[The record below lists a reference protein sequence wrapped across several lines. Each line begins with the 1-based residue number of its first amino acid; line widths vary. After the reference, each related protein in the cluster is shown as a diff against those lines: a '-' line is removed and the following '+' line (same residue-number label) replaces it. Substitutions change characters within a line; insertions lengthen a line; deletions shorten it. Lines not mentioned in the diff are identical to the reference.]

1 MVYALTVVA
10 AAIVATGEV
19 IQQRLA
25 SQAPPEDLLSVKLLL
40 WLVQRPRWLAGVGCS
55 LAGNLAFAAALS
67 HGSVI
72 LIEAVFVI
80 RMVFGLTISAFWG
93 WHRIPGRDIVGGLVI
108 TAGLVAFILAGN
120 PQASTHTVP
129 ALRWALGGGSLV
141 AFAVIL
147 AAVSRAAAP
156 ARTAL
161 LLGIG
166 AGSLF
171 GLQAALVQSAVH
183 VLTGAGVVA
192 LLASWHGYAVIAV
205 ALFGMLL
212 VQSAFE
218 AAPLPASYPAIVT
231 TQLLSALAIGVF
243 ILGGTIDTGAVHL
256 AVIVPAFAAMLFGI
270 FVLTRSPLVTG
281 QTHRERQLRQ
291 EQDRAASHRTVTE
304 EE

>member
-1 MVYALTVVA
+1 VVYVLTVIA

-25 SQAPPEDLLSVKLLL
+25 AQAPPEDLLSVKLLL

-93 WHRIPGRDIVGGLVI
+93 WHRVPGRDILGGLVI
-108 TAGLVAFILAGN
+108 TAGLVAFILAGH
-120 PQASTHTVP
+120 PQPGDQLVP
-129 ALRWALGGGSLV
+129 PLRWAMGAGSLV
-141 AFAVIL
+141 VLALIL
-147 AAVSRAAAP
+147 AVFARRTRTAP
-156 ARTAL
+156 RTAL

-166 AGSLF
+166 AGALF
-171 GLQAALVQSAVH
+171 GLQAALVQAAVH
-183 VLTGAGVVA
+183 VLTTEGVVA
-192 LLASWHGYAVIAV
+192 LLEGWHGYAVIVV

-243 ILGGTIDTGAVHL
+243 ILGGTVNTGTAQL
-256 AVIVPAFAAMLFGI
+256 AVIVIAVAAMLVGI

-281 QTHRERQLRQ
+281 QTHRERQQRPAA
-291 EQDRAASHRTVTE
+291 ESADQDRSRP
-304 EE
+304 

>member
-1 MVYALTVVA
+1 VVYALTVVA

-25 SQAPPEDLLSVKLLL
+25 SQAPPEDLLSVNLLL

-93 WHRIPGRDIVGGLVI
+93 WHRVPGRDILGGLVI
-108 TAGLVAFILAGN
+108 TAGLVAFILAGQ
-120 PQASTHTVP
+120 PQPGSAEVP
-129 ALRWALGGGSLV
+129 PLRWAMGAGSLV
-141 AFAVIL
+141 ALALVLAMFARK
-147 AAVSRAAAP
+147 ARRS
-156 ARTAL
+156 RTAL
-161 LLGIG
+161 LLGIA

-171 GLQAALVQSAVH
+171 GLQAALVQAAVH
-183 VLTGAGVVA
+183 VLTNEGVVA
-192 LLASWHGYAVIAV
+192 LLASWHGYAVIVV
-205 ALFGMLL
+205 ALLGMLL

-218 AAPLPASYPAIVT
+218 AAPLPASYPALVT
-231 TQLLSALAIGVF
+231 AQLLSALAIGVF
-243 ILGGTIDTGAVHL
+243 ILGGTLNTGPAQL
-256 AVIVPAFAAMLFGI
+256 AVIVVAVAAMIFGI

-281 QTHRERQLRQ
+281 QTHRERQQRRAEQ
-291 EQDRAASHRTVTE
+291 PARRQDRSRP
-304 EE
+304 